1 MTHPSWGCKKVTVKM
16 YLAFLWHLRHLCTPS
31 SFHYGKVYKVV
42 ITGGMP
48 DRKKV
53 IAPPDN
59 VITHP
64 QQMNT
69 YPCQNIHFGSV
80 WISISQWK
88 QLMGGMFLYGEHQ
101 KTLPMDID
109 IVSEDKMDGTVTLQ
123 ITMQEGRNHQLRR
136 MFDQVNHPVRSITRQ
151 KHGPIGMKGLRP
163 GEWRKL
169 SLTEVQKIKSRQ
181 APKLP
186 ARQPTPSIV
195 R

>member
-1 MTHPSWGCKKVTVKM
+1 
-16 YLAFLWHLRHLCTPS
+16 
-31 SFHYGKVYKVV
+31 
-42 ITGGMP
+42 
-48 DRKKV
+48 
-53 IAPPDN
+53 
-59 VITHP
+59 
-64 QQMNT
+64 
-69 YPCQNIHFGSV
+69 
-80 WISISQWK
+80 
-88 QLMGGMFLYGEHQ
+88 MGGMFLYGEHQ